1 MKKESVNTYNYYKTV
16 KYNFKEFQF
25 EESST
30 RVMCDKLM
38 HIFKQLATLSLFWVE
53 LTTLGDD
60 EDPRALYFITKNA
73 FEDIDFT
80 VIENI
85 NLDIYFLQ
93 DTKDSFSKG
102 KRLIE
107 NKLEKISNKKSLKG
121 LIKFDDIRIFDNLYA
136 DLESLMCFI
145 FFNLSTN
152 DSSRFND
159 FREKGY
165 KNLEL
170 EIFENIEIGKIYKE
184 VLLDDSK
191 EWVKEYEF
199 KEARKDVFVEEVNLN
214 YKKTGVL
221 QTNTWIDINKK
232 WKEIKQYDFNKDPSI
247 VLDLYK
253 EIEHYFEK
261 ALQEDYWTA
270 QGQKEATEDM
280 LNTVRQS
287 IIDVTTIKHYKESNF
302 KTSYIFVACFLTFF
316 IYMLLN

>member
-1 MKKESVNTYNYYKTV
+1 M

-30 RVMCDKLM
+30 RVLCDKLM

-53 LTTLGDD
+53 LTTLEDD
-60 EDPRALYFITKNA
+60 EDPRALYSITKNA

-80 VIENI
+80 VIDNI

-93 DTKDSFSKG
+93 DTKDSFNNG
-102 KRLIE
+102 KRLIQ
-107 NKLEKISNKKSLKG
+107 NKLERIFNKKSLKG
-121 LIKFDDIRIFDNLYA
+121 LIKFDDIRIIDNLYV
-136 DLESLMCFI
+136 DLELLMCFI

-152 DSSRFND
+152 DSSRFAD

-170 EIFENIEIGKIYKE
+170 EIFEKIESRKIYKE

-191 EWVKEYEF
+191 DWVKEFEL

-221 QTNTWIDINKK
+221 QTNTWIDINNK
-232 WKEIKQYDFNKDPSI
+232 WKEIKQYDFNKEPAI

-253 EIEHYFEK
+253 ELKHYLEK
-261 ALQEDYWTA
+261 ALQEDYWTT

-287 IIDVTTIKHYKESNF
+287 IVDVTSIKNF
-302 KTSYIFVACFLTFF
+302 R
-316 IYMLLN
+316 

>member
-1 MKKESVNTYNYYKTV
+1 M

-30 RVMCDKLM
+30 RVLCDKLM

-53 LTTLGDD
+53 LTTLEDD
-60 EDPRALYFITKNA
+60 EDPRALYSITKNA

-80 VIENI
+80 VIDNI

-93 DTKDSFSKG
+93 DTKDSFSNG
-102 KRLIE
+102 KRLIQ
-107 NKLEKISNKKSLKG
+107 NKLERISNKKSLKG
-121 LIKFDDIRIFDNLYA
+121 LIKFDDIQIVDNLYS
-136 DLESLMCFI
+136 DLESLMLFI

-152 DSSRFND
+152 NSSRFDD

-170 EIFENIEIGKIYKE
+170 EIFEKIESRKIYKE
-184 VLLDDSK
+184 MLLDDSK
-191 EWVKEYEF
+191 EWVKEYEL
-199 KEARKDVFVEEVNLN
+199 KESRKDAFVEEVNLN
-214 YKKTGVL
+214 YEKTGVL

-232 WKEIKQYDFNKDPSI
+232 WKEIKQYDFNKEPAI

-253 EIEHYFEK
+253 ELEHYLEK
-261 ALQEDYWTA
+261 AIQEDYWTT

-280 LNTVRQS
+280 LNTVKQS
-287 IIDVTTIKHYKESNF
+287 IVDVTSIKNYKESNL
-302 KTSYIFVACFLTFF
+302 KTSYIFAACFFLFF
-316 IYMLLN
+316 LYLLMT

>member
-1 MKKESVNTYNYYKTV
+1 M

-30 RVMCDKLM
+30 RVLCDKLI

-53 LTTLGDD
+53 LTTLEDD
-60 EDPRALYFITKNA
+60 EDPRALYNITKNA

-80 VIENI
+80 VIDNI

-93 DTKDSFSKG
+93 DTKDSFSNG
-102 KRLIE
+102 KRLIQ
-107 NKLEKISNKKSLKG
+107 NKLERISNKKSLKG
-121 LIKFDDIRIFDNLYA
+121 LIKFDDIQIVDNLYA
-136 DLESLMCFI
+136 DLDSLICFI

-152 DSSRFND
+152 NSSQFDD

-170 EIFENIEIGKIYKE
+170 EIFEKIELRKIYKE

-191 EWVKEYEF
+191 DWVKEFEL
-199 KEARKDVFVEEVNLN
+199 KEARKDIFVEELNLN

-221 QTNTWIDINKK
+221 QTNTWIDINNK
-232 WKEIKQYDFNKDPSI
+232 WKEIKQYDFNKEPAI

-253 EIEHYFEK
+253 ELEHYLEK
-261 ALQEDYWTA
+261 AIQEDYWTT

-287 IIDVTTIKHYKESNF
+287 IIDVTSIKHYKESNL
-302 KTSYIFVACFLTFF
+302 KTSYIFVASFVLLFL
-316 IYMLLN
+316 YLLMALN